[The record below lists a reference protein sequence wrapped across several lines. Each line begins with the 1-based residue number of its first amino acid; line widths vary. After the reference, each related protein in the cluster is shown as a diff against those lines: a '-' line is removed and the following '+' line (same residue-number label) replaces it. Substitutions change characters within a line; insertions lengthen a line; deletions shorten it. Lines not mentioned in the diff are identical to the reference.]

1 MFGDDIE
8 QYLTEAYGDDEQ
20 AKAAARA
27 DMSAMLDHRTAD
39 ATDAHA
45 LIARQIWKTLRGLGI
60 SEGRMLVLGP
70 DPEVFAGL
78 PPSEQRMEPGD
89 SAGFTAQIPP
99 GRDPDATWPHS
110 GTVLRVLDDDTFHD
124 EYDAVIAVAPYVDVA
139 MHRRSS
145 GDLRQL
151 TQTTG
156 VVSALENTEPGGFV
170 IAMVSQELLD
180 APDPGFREYIA
191 GLGELVGAVRLPA
204 GALRPE
210 PGNDGRVDLLVLRRH
225 FGQPVKPHTFLRSL
239 VHEDNE
245 LRAHLNEY
253 YLAHRKQ
260 LLGLQTIQ
268 ATTWGPPELTVLPSG
283 KNLEHDLAAGLTAV
297 VTHARQAGLTADT
310 SASPRSAYE
319 INLDAPIDYIPVDL
333 PDNVQG
339 VDLDVARDRVNRLRA
354 QRQTPSPDHDESGP
368 TRPGRTGGES
378 PRTVAV
384 TQFLA
389 PGLGRHQRG
398 RQDDPERSSR

>member
-1 MFGDDIE
+1 MLGDDFE

-45 LIARQIWKTLRGLGI
+45 LIARHVWKTLRWLGI
-60 SEGRMLVLGP
+60 SEGRMLVHGP

-78 PPSEQRMEPGD
+78 PPSERRLEPGTA
-89 SAGFTAQIPP
+89 AGFTAQIPP

-139 MHRRSS
+139 MHRRNS

-180 APDPGFREYIA
+180 APDPAFREYIA
-191 GLGELVGAVRLPA
+191 GLADLVGAVRLPA

-225 FGQPVKPHTFLRSL
+225 FGQPSEPQIFLRSL
-239 VHEDNE
+239 VHEDNG
-245 LRAHLNEY
+245 LRAHLNAY
-253 YLAHRKQ
+253 SLAHPKQ
-260 LLGLQTIQ
+260 VLGLLTIQ
-268 ATTWGPPELTVLPSG
+268 ATSWGPPELTVLPSG
-283 KNLEHDLAAGLTAV
+283 RGLEHDLTTGLTAIV
-297 VTHARQAGLTADT
+297 AYARQAGLTADT
-310 SASPRSAYE
+310 VASPRTAYE

-333 PDNVQG
+333 PDNIHG
-339 VDLDVARDRVNRLRA
+339 VDLDAARDRINRLRA
-354 QRQTPSPDHDESGP
+354 QRQTPSPGNDEHGP
-368 TRPGRTGGES
+368 TPPRRTGS
-378 PRTVAV
+378 DPRGPS
-384 TQFLA
+384 L
-389 PGLGRHQRG
+389 
-398 RQDDPERSSR
+398 